1 MQTGEEVAEDRAAV
15 RQMADNFKLLRQ
27 QAVADV
33 NNAGQTQTERVE
45 EAGTQAVEDTSTAK
59 TQALSEVQAAGAVQ
73 VSAVQTA
80 GSAQVSFI
88 QMEGDTQTERVQAAA
103 AEIAADR
110 GAGQRKPIRHQEPAG
125 RACCIGAGYH
135 TECFGGRRGTE
146 RQCRKTV

>member
-1 MQTGEEVAEDRAAV
+1 MCIRDS
-15 RQMADNFKLLRQ
+15 
-27 QAVADV
+27 
-33 NNAGQTQTERVE
+33 
-45 EAGTQAVEDTSTAK
+45 TSTAK
-59 TQALSEVQAAGAVQ
+59 TQALSEVQAAGAAQ

-110 GAGQRKPIRHQEPAG
+110 EQVSENRSGIRSLQEELAVSAPGIIQSAS
-125 RACCIGAGYH
+125 
-135 TECFGGRRGTE
+135 GGRRGTE